1 MELPIIW
8 GPTEEQQAVSARP
21 LAAKYARNHYHEHK
35 RLGLCV
41 QYCGR
46 MAEAGRTKCGVCL
59 GKERDRWKAL
69 HPVIY
74 GECER
79 PIKFAERSGRRLH
92 KLFAEKR
99 QARRYPHQHR
109 SAALAYQRRHKEMG
123 LCLLCP
129 QKAFKANLCRK
140 HYRMAQA
147 RYRLRVE
154 YR

>member
-1 MELPIIW
+1 VESKH
-8 GPTEEQQAVSARP
+8 T
-21 LAAKYARNHYHEHK
+21 LAEYQRSYYLKRK

-41 QYCGR
+41 KCGR
-46 MAEAGRTKCGVCL
+46 KVESGISPCEVCL
-59 GKERDRWKAL
+59 RKRRERKMVLYLLFCD
-69 HPVIY
+69 
-74 GECER
+74 ECER

-92 KLFAEKR
+92 KLCAQKW

-140 HYRMAQA
+140 HYRTAQE